1 LNNKRT
7 INTKSCDNL
16 TNSFTQLTKK
26 GKKEGAIVALD
37 EEKQQCVGIPWI
49 PQPHDKASTEHY
61 RLP

>member
-1 LNNKRT
+1 MDKHT
-7 INTKSCDNL
+7 INV
-16 TNSFTQLTKK
+16 FTQLTKK